1 MIMPGLLLQKT
12 FLNSK
17 SKLNSETLR
26 QIISF
31 WKKGQLNQLLF
42 EGKTIQDILQNNDRV
57 ATNNSKEVNL

>member
-1 MIMPGLLLQKT
+1 MIMAGLLLQKT

-26 QIISF
+26 QIISL
-31 WKKGQLNQLLF
+31 WKKGQLNQLMF